1 MPNSDAPNALQLPKA
16 KLQFLGGR
24 KPGLP
29 RSLTTHKAST
39 QHKKRGEEGWGYLG
53 EMWVGVEAA
62 LVADLAVTLGAGVVV
77 GLAGGRGELRRLAD
91 GAEGAAGQGGDL
103 GQRVGR
109 GGGAAPLGRRGGRA
123 PRSLAPRIHLEHPP
137 LSLRLPAA
145 AHLPGALRAG
155 CQRGEGRPLS
165 RRLVQ
170 LLRSPRRAEMPGKHT
185 AVSQG

>member
-39 QHKKRGEEGWGYLG
+39 LQKKRGEEGWGYLG
-53 EMWVGVEAA
+53 EMRVGVEAA

-123 PRSLAPRIHLEHPP
+123 PRSLAPHIHLEHPP

-165 RRLVQ
+165 CRLVQ